1 MLNIR
6 ICCISFSLIGAL
18 AACAGKPGDSGL
30 PAAGVRPD
38 NRAMP
43 VSLQP
48 IIEAA
53 MQDAA
58 SRNDIDRAA
67 IEVVHAEPVTWPD
80 GSMGC
85 PAPGMQY
92 TQALVPGY
100 RVLLRAG
107 NQTFDYHAAANGY
120 VAWCPPGRAVDPV
133 AGDRI

>member
-30 PAAGVRPD
+30 PAAGVRSD

-43 VSLQP
+43 VSLQS

-67 IEVVHAEPVTWPD
+67 IEVVH
-80 GSMGC
+80 
-85 PAPGMQY
+85 
-92 TQALVPGY
+92 
-100 RVLLRAG
+100 AG